1 MTCKIAHS
9 MQLLLSYSGVL
20 FAVEAIY
27 IIYTTH
33 CPSQPEKPYQ
43 DFAAS
48 ENLINFQFYNLFRD
62 DREQTVHFML
72 RKDRRYIVRIQCGS
86 TMYTIID
93 HQRRLQFRK
102 QNRLFCRRRLYT
114 VTSVFRRFTHAQCW
128 SDVFIVV
135 LIFCT
140 N

>member
-72 RKDRRYIVRIQCGS
+72 RKDRRQLEYSVVALYYNRSSEEAPIS
-86 TMYTIID
+86 ET
-93 HQRRLQFRK
+93 K
-102 QNRLFCRRRLYT
+102 QTFLSQ
-114 VTSVFRRFTHAQCW
+114 TSVYGYICFQTFYTCTMLVRRFHCSAN
-128 SDVFIVV
+128 F
-135 LIFCT
+135 LHKL